1 METRRRQLQLNTGIH
16 SDSNAAGRWNGANGD
31 GPSGVMSAS
40 ARNSG
45 RCLTRCKCTL
55 FVVIR
60 PLEWYLPEW
69 VVLPLPLSG
78 ASQDRPVSPRAP
90 LGGETGEQPM

>member
-1 METRRRQLQLNTGIH
+1 METRRGHLQLNTGVH
-16 SDSNAAGRWNGANGD
+16 LYSNAARRRNGANGD
-31 GPSGVMSAS
+31 GPSGALSAS

-45 RCLTRCKCTL
+45 RCLMLYKGSL

-69 VVLPLPLSG
+69 VVLPLPLRG
-78 ASQDRPVSPRAP
+78 TSQDRTVSSRPP

>member
-1 METRRRQLQLNTGIH
+1 MQLNTGVH
-16 SDSNAAGRWNGANGD
+16 SDSNAARRRNGANGD
-31 GPSGVMSAS
+31 GPSGALSAS

-45 RCLTRCKCTL
+45 RCLTRCKGSL

-69 VVLPLPLSG
+69 VVLPLLLSG
-78 ASQDRPVSPRAP
+78 TSQDRPVSPRAP